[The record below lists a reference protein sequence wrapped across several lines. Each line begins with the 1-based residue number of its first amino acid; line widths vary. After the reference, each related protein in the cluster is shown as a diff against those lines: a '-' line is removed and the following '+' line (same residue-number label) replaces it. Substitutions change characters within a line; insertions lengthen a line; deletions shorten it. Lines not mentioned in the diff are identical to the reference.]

1 MTTRAP
7 RHSSGFTLLELLV
20 TLTILAMVLLVL
32 SSIFIAT
39 NRTHRKVNR
48 NANLQASTRQT
59 LSLMTTEI
67 REAGADPAVPPIGLV
82 GILTADSTT
91 LRVRADLNA
100 DGAITTTEP
109 SEDVTYS
116 YVAGSKTVQRNPGT
130 GASDLLKNVT
140 AIRFTYFDGT
150 NTPLTTLP
158 LSAADRLAVH
168 SIGVTITCLDR
179 DSQTLTLDNRI
190 FLRNQ

>member
-1 MTTRAP
+1 MMNRSH

-32 SSIFIAT
+32 SSIFVAT

-48 NANLQASTRQT
+48 NANLQASSRQT
-59 LSLMTTEI
+59 LSLMSTEI
-67 REAGADPAVPPIGLV
+67 REAGADPSIPAIGLV
-82 GILTADSTT
+82 GIVTADSTT

-116 YVAGSKTVQRNPGT
+116 YVAGTKTIQRNPGA
-130 GASDLLKNVT
+130 GAADLLKNVT
-140 AIRFTYFDGT
+140 SIRFTYFDAT
-150 NTPLTTLP
+150 NTPLTSLP

-168 SIGVTITCLDR
+168 SIGVAITCLDR
-179 DSQTLTLDNRI
+179 DSQTLNLSSRI
-190 FLRNQ
+190 TLRNQ